1 MAKIKVSIVDPSTL
15 RLEEK
20 GEIGDI
26 IDLQELQKVDSSR
39 ILDAIKNAKDETY
52 RSQLESVIQ
61 QQEANKAIALNELEK
76 KLKSDFDALK
86 TEKDKLSS
94 VVESFEDKL
103 NTEKTATK
111 ATLTAEFSTEKVKLE
126 NRISELER
134 SIEQQKK
141 LIEIQTEQKKDAEL
155 NKKVDEYKIVL
166 SDKEKRIQQLEA
178 KLEGESDK
186 RALAITEVLNKNSR
200 EINEKEQ
207 AILKLNSDLEQ
218 AENLKK
224 ISEQSLKN
232 DYERQLKQKQEL
244 VDFYKDLKAKA
255 STKMVGETLEQ
266 HCEIEFNK
274 LRATAF
280 RNAYFEK
287 DNDAKTG
294 SKGDFVF
301 KDYEDDGTEIIS
313 IMFEM
318 KNEMDTTA
326 TKHKNED
333 FLKELNKD
341 REEKGCEYAILV
353 SLLEI
358 NNELYNQGIVD
369 VSHRYP
375 KMYVIRPQ
383 FFIPMITLLRD
394 SARNASQVKRQ
405 LVEIKNQNLDIT
417 HFEDDLNEFKSKFAN
432 NYRLA
437 SDKFTKAIEE
447 IDKTIDHLIKT
458 KEALLSSENNLRL
471 ANNKAEDLTI
481 KKLTRNN
488 PTMKQA
494 FDDLKS
500 NGEDKK

>member
-1 MAKIKVSIVDPSTL
+1 MTKIKVSIVDPSTL

-26 IDLQELQKVDSSR
+26 IDLQELQTVDNAL
-39 ILDAIKNAKDETY
+39 ILDAIKSARDETY
-52 RSQLESVIQ
+52 KSQLETVIQ
-61 QQEANKAIALNELEK
+61 QQESNKTIALNELEK
-76 KLKSDFDALK
+76 KLKSNFDALK
-86 TEKDKLSS
+86 TEKDKLAL

-126 NRISELER
+126 NKISELER

-155 NKKVDEYKIVL
+155 NKKVDEYKTIL
-166 SDKEKRIQQLEA
+166 SNKEKRIEQLEA
-178 KLEGESDK
+178 KLESEADK
-186 RALAITEVLNKNSR
+186 RALAINDVLNKNNK
-200 EINEKEQ
+200 EISEKEQ
-207 AILKLNSDLEQ
+207 AILKLKSDLEQ
-218 AENLKK
+218 AENIKK

-232 DYERQLKQKQEL
+232 DFERQLKQKQEL

-280 RNAYFEK
+280 KNAYFEK

-294 SKGDFVF
+294 SKGDFIF
-301 KDYEDDGTEIIS
+301 KDFEEDGTVIIS

-341 REEKGCEYAILV
+341 REEKGCEYAVLV

-358 NNELYNQGIVD
+358 DNELYNQGIVD
-369 VSHRYP
+369 MSHRYP

-383 FFIPMITLLRD
+383 FFIPIITLLRD
-394 SARNASQVKRQ
+394 AAMNVSQIKRQ
-405 LVEIKNQNLDIT
+405 LVEIKNQNIDVSN
-417 HFEDDLNEFKSKFAN
+417 FEDNLNEFKTKFAY
-432 NYRLA
+432 NYNLA
-437 SDKFTKAIEE
+437 SKKFVTAIEE
-447 IDKTIDHLIKT
+447 IDKTIDHLLKT

-471 ANNKAEDLTI
+471 ANNKAEDLSI

-488 PTMKQA
+488 PTMQKA
-494 FDDLKS
+494 FDDL
-500 NGEDKK
+500 EKKDV